1 MQLSSVIEV
10 VYSNKLVQIQKKKK
24 NCQTNLLLSYTVVE
38 ASRISHCQQEIQK
51 KKLKFSKIIWV
62 S

>member
-24 NCQTNLLLSYTVVE
+24 IAKLTCCSATLLLKLPESAT
-38 ASRISHCQQEIQK
+38 ANKKFK
-51 KKLKFSKIIWV
+51 KKKKIEIFENNL

>member
-51 KKLKFSKIIWV
+51 KKKIEIFENNL

>member
-51 KKLKFSKIIWV
+51 KKNWNFRK
-62 S
+62 

>member
-51 KKLKFSKIIWV
+51 KKIEIFENNLS
-62 S
+62 

>member
-24 NCQTNLLLSYTVVE
+24 KIAKLTCCSATLLLKLPESAT
-38 ASRISHCQQEIQK
+38 ANKKFK
-51 KKLKFSKIIWV
+51 KKKIEIFENNL